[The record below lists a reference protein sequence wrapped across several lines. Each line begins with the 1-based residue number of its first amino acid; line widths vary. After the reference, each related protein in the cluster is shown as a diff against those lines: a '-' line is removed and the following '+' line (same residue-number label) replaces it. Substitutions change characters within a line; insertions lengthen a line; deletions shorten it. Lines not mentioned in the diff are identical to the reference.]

1 MARRAMEDPPPE
13 ARKPRSQP
21 PAKPENFAPAVGRPE
36 VQLVVSFLATAGIV
50 FTFTVG
56 LPILLSWVR
65 NF

>member
-1 MARRAMEDPPPE
+1 VARRAVENPPPE
-13 ARKPRSQP
+13 ARKTRSQP
-21 PAKPENFAPAVGRPE
+21 PTKPENFAPAVGRPE

-50 FTFTVG
+50 FTFTVV